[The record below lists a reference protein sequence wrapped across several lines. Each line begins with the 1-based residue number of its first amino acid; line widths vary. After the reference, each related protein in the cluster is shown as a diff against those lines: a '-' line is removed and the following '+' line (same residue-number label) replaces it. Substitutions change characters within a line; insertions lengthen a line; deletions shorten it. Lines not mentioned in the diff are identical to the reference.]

1 MSEVQAS
8 AAQASAAQANINENI
23 IIENDNATVIANAN
37 DYDTECQ
44 ICCTTL
50 NKSNYKP
57 IKCPIFT
64 CGYVACMTCVRT
76 YLITNPLSEPHC
88 MACKK
93 QFNALFL
100 VQNLTKT
107 WVMDTYKK
115 QITNV
120 QVDIELSKLSE
131 SMNEAERRQ
140 KIIALN
146 DEAEQIRAERS
157 KIYDEYTKKIN
168 SVYIKINEL
177 NNKVAEKKTFVMPC
191 SYNDCKGMLSTQYK
205 CGMCQKYT
213 CKDCHEPKEEEHKC
227 NPDTVATAAAIKK
240 DTRPCPSCNTRIY
253 KIEGCDQMWCTNC
266 KTPFSWDTGKIV
278 PAGQRLHNPHAIDFL
293 KSNGGGANMRA
304 PGDLVCG
311 GLISNTQYNN
321 MAKKLFDGIYQM
333 YIQKN
338 ASNYNGNEGLEIKLN
353 EAIRKAMLEMHNYD
367 VKDKTLKYMSCN
379 LTHIYRVVEEVSHN
393 KLRESRDVVQANQT
407 FHEQRVK
414 YILKQID
421 KDDFTKHITVVNKD
435 KTKHTELAFIWEL
448 ISTWGIEMFAMLYN
462 ISNSPSAENHIAN
475 LHVVLQKMDEF
486 EKLRHYVNSQLAIVS
501 VSHNCSVNTVLACRY
516 EYGYNRLFI
525 NERYTNARMKREFL
539 DGGTLGVSPQ

>member
-1 MSEVQAS
+1 MSSS
-8 AAQASAAQANINENI
+8 AANENVI
-23 IIENDNATVIANAN
+23 IDNPNDNAIANEN
-37 DYDTECQ
+37 DYDVDCQ

-76 YLITNPLSEPHC
+76 YLITNPLSAPHC

-140 KIIALN
+140 KIIVLN
-146 DEAEQIRAERS
+146 DEAEEIREERS
-157 KIYDEYTKKIN
+157 KMYDEYTKKIN
-168 SVYIKINEL
+168 NIYTKIRDL
-177 NNKVAEKKTFVMPC
+177 NHTVAEKKTFVMPC

-253 KIEGCDQMWCTNC
+253 KIEGCDQMWCTHC

-293 KSNGGGANMRA
+293 KSNSGGVGIRA

-311 GLISNTQYNN
+311 GLISNIQRNH
-321 MAKKLFDGIYQM
+321 MSKKLLDGIYQF
-333 YIQKN
+333 YINKN
-338 ASNYNGNEGLEIKLN
+338 ARNYEGNIEQRIN
-353 EAIRKAMLEMHNYD
+353 EDIRHDLIVLHNYD
-367 VKDKTLKYMSCN
+367 MKDRTMKYIDSN
-379 LTHIYRVVEEVSHN
+379 LTHIYRVVEEVSYN
-393 KLRESRDVVQANQT
+393 KLRESRDIIQSNQT

-421 KDDFTKHITVVNKD
+421 KDDFTKHITTVNKE
-435 KTKHTELAFIWEL
+435 KTIHTELAFIWEL
-448 ISTWGIEMFAMLYN
+448 VSTWGIEMFAMLYN
-462 ISNSPSAENHIAN
+462 ISMSPTSENHGIIMSN
-475 LHVVLQKMDEF
+475 LYIVLQKMDEF
-486 EKLRHYVNSQLAIVS
+486 EKLRYYVNSQLAIVS
-501 VSHNCSVNTVLACRY
+501 VSHNCSVNTVLALTYQC
-516 EYGYNRLFI
+516 GYNRLFL

-539 DGGTLGVSPQ
+539 DGGTLP